1 MVCCCHSGTSY
12 FCLCIR
18 RSTHSYFTGLSDV
31 YRYYD
36 LFAVEKYVEPFANG
50 VVVYAFH
57 LG

>member
-1 MVCCCHSGTSY
+1 MYLLLLIRVDLCYHS
-12 FCLCIR
+12 
-18 RSTHSYFTGLSDV
+18 STHSYFTGLSDV